1 MYINKSKLSPGSP
14 ETVVMGNP
22 TFCCAGLFI
31 TWWGYLAMNSASTL
45 GVEGTRWGRLHRIIR
60 LPLCHSLDKLQ
71 ASIMHLTSLDLN
83 TGLWL
88 LWRSHVTLILASDC
102 PREVIIWTEYWPL
115 ICQVAPVCQGDCT
128 HHDLLIWWW
137 LYRPPSQLHLL
148 RWPHHPCWQNGHHSP
163 GVTGWSSNDIF

>member
-88 LWRSHVTLILASDC
+88 LWRSHVTWILASDC

-115 ICQVAPVCQGDCT
+115 ILSGGSSLPRGLYSPWPAHLVVALQASFSTTSSTVATSSMLAKWSPQSWG
-128 HHDLLIWWW
+128 HW
-137 LYRPPSQLHLL
+137 L
-148 RWPHHPCWQNGHHSP
+148 
-163 GVTGWSSNDIF
+163 VF